1 MSSKNITIQVR
12 ELGKRFEM
20 YAEPVD
26 RLKQMVLPKL
36 HRIARRDAREYFKEF
51 WALRDVAFDVRRGE
65 TVGIIGRNGSGKSTL
80 LQIICGTLAPTT
92 GSVEVKGRVAAL
104 LELGAGF
111 NPEFTGRENVF
122 LSGLLYGISER
133 ELRDRYDAILDFAEI
148 GDFID
153 QPVKTYSSGMMVRL
167 AFSVAI
173 NVDPDILVIDEALSV
188 GDELFQRKC
197 FARIESIR
205 DSGTTILFVSHA
217 AGAVIELCD
226 RALLIDAGELLV
238 EGPPKFVIN
247 RYHKLLYAPADKA
260 PLVREEIRRPHA
272 SDEEHASKSVADVPG
287 WDVQGSEEAGSETFD
302 PELKPTSS
310 VEFVSRGAAI
320 SSPSLWTLGGKQANG
335 LLRGRRYRY
344 CFDVNFSR
352 RLHHVRFGMLIKS
365 IKGLPICGTMS
376 EPRALDGIDVKEGN
390 VAKVEFFFDCMLN
403 PGTYFMNAGVFGVE
417 ELGDPET
424 LLHRVSD
431 AIAFRVLPIS
441 ENASTEIVD
450 FNCDSMVQL
459 DG

>member
-1 MSSKNITIQVR
+1 MSSENLTIQVR
-12 ELGKRFEM
+12 GLGKRYEM

-36 HRIARRDAREYFKEF
+36 HRLARRNSREYFKEF
-51 WALRDVAFDVRRGE
+51 WALHDVGFDVRRGE
-65 TVGIIGRNGSGKSTL
+65 TVGIVGRNGSGKSTL
-80 LQIICGTLAPTT
+80 LQIICGTLNPTA
-92 GSVEVKGRVAAL
+92 GSVKVNGRIAAL

-111 NPEFTGRENVF
+111 NPEFTGKENVF

-133 ELRDRYDAILDFAEI
+133 ELRDRYDSILDFAEI

-205 DSGTTILFVSHA
+205 DRGTTILFVSHA

-238 EGPPKFVIN
+238 EGSPKFVVN
-247 RYHKLLYAPADKA
+247 HYHKLLYAPVEKA
-260 PLVREEIRRPHA
+260 TAVREEIRRPHVSVNESA
-272 SDEEHASKSVADVPG
+272 PMDTGSDAG
-287 WDVQGSEEAGSETFD
+287 GRVQRDAEVEAETFD
-302 PELKPTSS
+302 PELKPSS
-310 VEFVSRGAAI
+310 TVQFVSRGATI
-320 SSPSLWTLGGKQANG
+320 SEPTLWTQGDKQVNG

-344 CFDVNFSR
+344 CFDVEFSR
-352 RLHHVRFGMLIKS
+352 LLYHVRFGMLIKS
-365 IKGLPICGTMS
+365 IKGFPICG
-376 EPRALDGIDVKEGN
+376 
-390 VAKVEFFFDCMLN
+390 C
-403 PGTYFMNAGVFGVE
+403 
-417 ELGDPET
+417 
-424 LLHRVSD
+424 LHRVC
-431 AIAFRVLPIS
+431 RTV
-441 ENASTEIVD
+441 
-450 FNCDSMVQL
+450 
-459 DG
+459 